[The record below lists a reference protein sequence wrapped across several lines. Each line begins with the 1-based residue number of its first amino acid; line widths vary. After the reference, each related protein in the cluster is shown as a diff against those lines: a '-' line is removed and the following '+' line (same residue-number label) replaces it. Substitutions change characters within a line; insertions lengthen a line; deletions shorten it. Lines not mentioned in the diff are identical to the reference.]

1 MDFLRLT
8 KKDHLPTWC
17 DLTESPESEGGD
29 RQRRGAVELWGAA
42 QCSSER
48 QREQQK
54 KKQEEGEEGRAGGG
68 WGVTTV
74 LRFGPPTPRHD
85 RAAHWMER
93 SRPRL

>member
-54 KKQEEGEEGRAGGG
+54 KQEEGEEGRAGGG
-68 WGVTTV
+68 WG
-74 LRFGPPTPRHD
+74 GNDGTPFWTAD
-85 RAAHWMER
+85 AEAR
-93 SRPRL
+93 SRCPLDGA